1 VCGTQGIAIGGSE
14 EGARDVGSEAA
25 AHVGDVGEEAAAQP
39 RDPDKPPTSQAKGC
53 AASLHASEE
62 EVLKS
67 YQLKNDAYS
76 LVAAGCLSHT
86 KVGDTNILRDPNYI
100 VCVSV

>member
-1 VCGTQGIAIGGSE
+1 MCGTQGIAIGGSE
-14 EGARDVGSEAA
+14 EGARDA
-25 AHVGDVGEEAAAQP
+25 GEEAASTSSEPAAQA
-39 RDPDKPPTSQAKGC
+39 REPDKPPTSQAKGC
-53 AASLHASEE
+53 AASLHAFEE

-67 YQLKNDAYS
+67 YQLKSDAYS